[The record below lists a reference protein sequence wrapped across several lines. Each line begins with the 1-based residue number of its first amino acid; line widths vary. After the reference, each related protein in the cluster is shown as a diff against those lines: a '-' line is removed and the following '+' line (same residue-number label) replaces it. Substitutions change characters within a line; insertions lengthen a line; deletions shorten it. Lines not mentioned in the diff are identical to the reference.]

1 MQKLVDKLRRTGVIQ
16 SDAVVHAMRA
26 TDRAKY
32 VAQHETP
39 DGEHVGAL
47 SPYQDVPHPIGFHQT
62 ISAPHMHGHALE
74 LGYAAVKDVATPYVL
89 DGGRVFG
96 VDIVPALVH
105 FAKKNIHAANGAL
118 LERGIVTLRV
128 HNGWDGLPNEAPF
141 HYIHVG
147 AAADVPPQALM
158 DQLAY
163 GGRLVPLLDEPRG
176 DQIFVEITRHG
187 HAFAQR
193 RLFGVCY
200 VPLVRERKLS

>member
-1 MQKLVDKLRRTGVIQ
+1 
-16 SDAVVHAMRA
+16 
-26 TDRAKY
+26 
-32 VAQHETP
+32 
-39 DGEHVGAL
+39 
-47 SPYQDVPHPIGFHQT
+47 
-62 ISAPHMHGHALE
+62 MHGHALE
-74 LGYAAVKDVATPYVL
+74 LGYAAIKDVATPYVL
-89 DGGRVFG
+89 DVGCGSGYLTACLGHLVADKGGRVFG

-158 DQLAY
+158 DQLAD
-163 GGRLVPLLDEPRG
+163 GGRLVLPLDGPRG
-176 DQIFVEITRHG
+176 GQIFVEITRHG